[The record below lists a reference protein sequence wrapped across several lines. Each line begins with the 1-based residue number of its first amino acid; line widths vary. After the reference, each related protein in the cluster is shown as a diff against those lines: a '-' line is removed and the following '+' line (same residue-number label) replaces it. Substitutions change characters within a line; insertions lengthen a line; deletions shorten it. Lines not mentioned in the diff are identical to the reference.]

1 MSAACDPHSH
11 FPATASADR
20 RGTLNAVDVTISGPA
35 LPVET
40 CLRRLRGY
48 GVVAKDGVNTGAG
61 DERRVRTVD
70 ASGGG
75 PLDVAIS
82 WLGPAA
88 SDASLPA
95 DESTVQAMT
104 GLMQVHGRDA
114 GRPGRLGLDVASVAS
129 GVLASQAVLAAALG
143 ARRGS
148 TTDAIE
154 TSVLEAGLVMTSHYI
169 AAATCPDR
177 AQWPPPRLAADPGPP
192 FRSADGRA
200 FEIET
205 MDPDAFRRFLAHIGA
220 DGLDLT
226 QTWALFRARYFRGAC
241 TLPPGIHEAMGRLP
255 FADVERIAEDCR
267 VSLVPVRSYNEV
279 VNDRELG
286 GELPELAPLCNR
298 TAPGDRRAPSVSGD
312 GSDRTATALSR
323 AAIALPLEGMIVVE
337 ATSRMQGPLAGL
349 LLQLLGARVVRVEPP
364 GGDPIRL
371 VAPYTNDDGYFFA
384 TFNHGKESVELDLT
398 CATGP
403 AALLDLVSDAD
414 VFLQN
419 WGPGRDDRWG
429 LGAEQLAAVNPR
441 LVYVR
446 ATGWGDS
453 APHGNPIG
461 TDFLV
466 QAHAG
471 MADGLTAVGAPP
483 APSRVLLTD
492 CLGALVACE
501 GTLAGL
507 LRREQKQTGQV
518 VDTSLLAGATTLQ
531 ADVVEALRSGTEHG
545 RRGGRPLWGRLD
557 EPLPTSDGYIAVG
570 GGRDADALAPLA
582 SACGIDAADACNFD
596 IEDSIA
602 ERIAEGPAR
611 LWQGVLPA
619 AGIPCASVEAD
630 VGCIPADPRFAHLFQ
645 QLPGGAYVPRAPWRF
660 AG

>member
-1 MSAACDPHSH
+1 M
-11 FPATASADR
+11 
-20 RGTLNAVDVTISGPA
+20 DVTLSGPA
-35 LPVET
+35 VPVET
-40 CLRRLRGY
+40 CVRRLRGY

-61 DERRVRTVD
+61 NEPRVRLALD
-70 ASGGG
+70 DDGG

-88 SDASLPA
+88 IDASLPA

-114 GRPGRLGLDVASVAS
+114 GRPRRIGLDVTSVAS
-129 GVLASQAVLAAALG
+129 GVLASQAVLAATLG
-143 ARRGS
+143 GRRGW
-148 TTDAIE
+148 TADVIE
-154 TSVLEAGLVMTSHYI
+154 TSVLDAGLVMTSHYI

-177 AQWPPPRLAADPGPP
+177 AQWPPPLPAADPGPP

-205 MDPDAFRRFLAHIGA
+205 MDPDAFRRFLACIGA
-220 DGLDLT
+220 DGIDLT
-226 QTWALFRARYFRGAC
+226 HAWGLFRARYFRGAC
-241 TLPPGIHEAMGRLP
+241 TLPPGIHAATARLP
-255 FADVERIAEDCR
+255 FAEIERIAADFR
-267 VSLVPVRSYNEV
+267 VALVPVRSYSEV
-279 VNDRELG
+279 LNDQGLG
-286 GELPELAPLCNR
+286 GELPELTPLRNRPAPEDSPALAVAGNR
-298 TAPGDRRAPSVSGD
+298 PA
-312 GSDRTATALSR
+312 R
-323 AAIALPLEGMIVVE
+323 AATALPLEGMLVVE

-349 LLQLLGARVVRVEPP
+349 LLQMLGARVVRVEPP

-384 TFNHGKESVELDLT
+384 TFNHDKESVELDL
-398 CATGP
+398 ASAPGR

-419 WGPGRDDRWG
+419 WGPGRDERWR
-429 LGAEQLAAVNPR
+429 LGAEELAAVNPR

-446 ATGWGDS
+446 ATGWGD
-453 APHGNPIG
+453 AMPHGHPLG

-492 CLGALVACE
+492 CLGALIACE

-507 LRREQKQTGQV
+507 LRREQTSARQV
-518 VDTSLLAGATTLQ
+518 VDTSLLAGAMTLQ
-531 ADVVEALRSGTEHG
+531 AGVVEALRSEAEQG
-545 RRGGRPLWGRLD
+545 RRAGRPLWGRLD
-557 EPLPTSDGYIAVG
+557 EPLLTSDGYIAIG
-570 GGRDADALAPLA
+570 GARDEHALAQLTV
-582 SACGIDAADACNFD
+582 ACGIDAADACNFD

-602 ERIAEGPAR
+602 ERIAEGPAQ
-611 LWQGVLPA
+611 LWAGVIPA

-630 VGCIPADPRFAHLFQ
+630 VGCIPADARFTHLFQ
-645 QLPGGAYVPRAPWRF
+645 QLPGGACVPRAPWRF
-660 AG
+660 AA